1 MDRTSPVR
9 SAWWTTIAVLALAFS
24 ALPATARAQTGNV
37 TGRVT
42 DENAAPVSAAQVVV
56 QGTRFGTL
64 SDASGAY
71 AIRGLPV
78 GAYTLVVDYPGFKT
92 AEVPVTIEAGRT
104 ANADIRLEGHA
115 IEIAG
120 VVASAS
126 RRPER
131 VTDAPATVT
140 RISTATLDNSVGNTW
155 AGALKQVKGLDYI
168 QVGMTSIAVNARGF
182 NSSFNNRMLMMEDG
196 RTAVLPESGL
206 PVGPLSALPKVDLA
220 GVEVLVGPGAALYG
234 PDASNG
240 VITLTTKDAKQYPGT
255 TVELTGGN
263 RSYKDVQFRQAS
275 VFADGDWSF
284 KVAGE
289 YQEAN
294 DWSNALKYA
303 GATGALIS
311 EDSMGINSI
320 DFHDQVARGEGSL
333 VRYIGDGRIE
343 LSGGVSRTDGV
354 GQTNVGRNQFRGWIY
369 DFQQI
374 RASNPNWYF
383 SAYRTHSNSGD
394 SYALNRY
401 ATFYTTALTPDS
413 VRHLADWPSN
423 GQIFAAELQNNFTLP
438 QVLNTHLTW
447 GGQIR
452 RDVVTSRRQWLTD
465 RLTGKDVVINQ
476 KGVYAQTETPLMP
489 WLNLV
494 LAARYD
500 DHDKYDGQ
508 FSPKAALVFKPSAE
522 QSLRVSYNRAFK
534 SPTILQTDFYIPDW
548 TPVIS
553 VLGNTAGYTVKDVNG
568 TVLRTY
574 PALQPEEN
582 RTWEV
587 GYKGVLGDRL
597 FLDVAGYYS
606 KYKNFISPL
615 AIVSDPFGLG
625 YAGDAPGVQSF
636 AYDGNGQMVTNLAG
650 IPPLLLIYYNLGR
663 ATVKGMDA
671 GVNYY
676 VNPQL
681 TLSGTLSLVDL
692 VSTQVAAGREEAT
705 ALNSPGTKWTLGATV
720 QNLGSSQTTQS
731 FSANLIAR
739 YVNSYYFRSGINQ
752 GVIPTFSAL
761 DLNLGYELPSLNS
774 RLNVGISNLLVCA
787 QDGQLQ
793 YATTDALH
801 RNPTNRS
808 QKCGFNVKHDEM
820 INMPSIGTMLFVGVS
835 YHTP

>member
-1 MDRTSPVR
+1 MHRTSSVR
-9 SAWWTTIAVLALAFS
+9 SVWWTMVAVLALAAF
-24 ALPATARAQTGNV
+24 PAASRAQTGAV

-42 DENAAPVSAAQVVV
+42 DQSAAPVSAAQVVV
-56 QGTRFGTL
+56 QGTRFGALT
-64 SDASGAY
+64 DAGGAY
-71 AIRGLPV
+71 SIRGLPA
-78 GAYTLVVDYPGFKT
+78 GGYTLVVDYPGFKT
-92 AEVPVTIEAGRT
+92 AEVAVTIQAGGT
-104 ANADIRLEGHA
+104 AHADIRLEGHA
-115 IEIAG
+115 IDIAG

-140 RISTATLDNSVGNTW
+140 RIDTRALDNSVGNTW
-155 AGALKQVKGLDYI
+155 AGALKQVKGLDFI
-168 QVGMTSIAVNARGF
+168 QTGMTTIAVNARGF

-206 PVGPLSALPKVDLA
+206 PIGQLSALPKVDLS

-240 VITLTTKDAKQYPGT
+240 VITLTSKDPKQYPGT
-255 TVELTGGN
+255 TVDLTGGN
-263 RSYKDVQFRQAS
+263 RSYKDVQFRQAN
-275 VFADGDWSF
+275 VFGEGDWGF

-294 DWSNALKYA
+294 DWSNVLSYA
-303 GATGALIS
+303 GADGKPIR
-311 EDSMGINSI
+311 EDAMGVNSI
-320 DFHDQVARGEGSL
+320 DWHSQVARGEGAL
-333 VRYIGDGRIE
+333 VRYFGDAKVE

-423 GQIFAAELQNNFTLP
+423 GQIYAAELQNNFTVP
-438 QVLNTHLTW
+438 QLLNTHFTW

-452 RDVVTSRRQWLTD
+452 HDVVTSRRQWLTD
-465 RLTGKDVVINQ
+465 RLTGKDVIINQ
-476 KGVYAQTETPLMP
+476 KGVYAQAETPLMP

-494 LAARYD
+494 VAARYD
-500 DHDKYDGQ
+500 DHDKYAGQ
-508 FSPKAALVFKPSAE
+508 FSPKAALVFKPSAN

-553 VLGNTAGYTVKDVNG
+553 VLGNTTGYTVKGANG
-568 TVLRTY
+568 QVLRSY
-574 PALQPEEN
+574 GALQPEEN

-597 FLDVAGYYS
+597 FLDVAGYSS

-615 AIVSDPFGLG
+615 TIVSDPFGLG
-625 YAGDAPGVQSF
+625 LAGDAAGVQSF
-636 AYDGNGQMVTNLAG
+636 AYGADGQQVTNLSG
-650 IPPLLLIYYNLGR
+650 IPPILLIYYNLGR
-663 ATVKGMDA
+663 ATVRGLDA

-692 VSTQVAAGREEAT
+692 VSRQVAAGQEEAT

-720 QNLGSSQTTQS
+720 QKLGSSETTRN
-731 FSANLIAR
+731 FSANLVAR

-752 GVIPTFSAL
+752 GVIPTFTAV
-761 DLNLGYELPSLNS
+761 DLNLGYDLPSMHS
-774 RLNVGISNLLVCA
+774 KLNVGISNLLTCA
-787 QDGQLQ
+787 QDGALQ
-793 YATTDALH
+793 YAANDALH
-801 RNPTNRS
+801 VNPTNRS
-808 QKCGFNVKHDEM
+808 QTCGFNVKHDEM
-820 INMPSIGTMLFVGVS
+820 INMPSVGTMLFVGLS
-835 YHTP
+835 YHTR